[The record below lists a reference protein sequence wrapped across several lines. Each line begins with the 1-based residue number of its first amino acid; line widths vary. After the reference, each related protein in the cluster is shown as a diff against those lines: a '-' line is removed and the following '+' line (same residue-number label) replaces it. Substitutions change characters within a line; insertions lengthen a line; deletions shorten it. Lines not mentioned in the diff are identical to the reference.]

1 MQLPIIR
8 FNGCTAWFYH
18 FYMYMFLE
26 IRKMK
31 NFKMAQSSNWLKV
44 KKKLSKVEMHSVF
57 TMLQKDRVDSIIGV
71 TSSWQER

>member
-1 MQLPIIR
+1 
-8 FNGCTAWFYH
+8 
-18 FYMYMFLE
+18 
-26 IRKMK
+26 MK

-44 KKKLSKVEMHSVF
+44 RKKLSKVEMHSVF